1 MAENTQ
7 GGNPIC
13 CSFCGKE
20 TGKVDRMIM
29 GNGAYICDECI
40 LACLDIISDDI
51 DLEVSP
57 KRGGSKGNI
66 RTASWFS
73 ADASRS

>member
-20 TGKVDRMIM
+20 TGKVPRKGYAIY
-29 GNGAYICDECI
+29 ACKA
-40 LACLDIISDDI
+40 LASDGKTYDIKIYLTQQSGEWRLD
-51 DLEVSP
+51 SP
-57 KRGGSKGNI
+57 
-66 RTASWFS
+66 TY
-73 ADASRS
+73 